1 MRDDNFDN
9 QDDLY
14 DSKLMEVGEKSRKA
28 DSLNMNNIYILN
40 DGNDIFQDKLLKI
53 LVTKKWWQQ

>member
-53 LVTKKWWQQ
+53 LVTKK

>member
-14 DSKLMEVGEKSRKA
+14 NSKLMEVGEKSRKL

-53 LVTKKWWQQ
+53 LVTKK